1 MFKKGQKV
9 KIHGK
14 FIVKTI
20 GDEFVELDSYLQ
32 GGLPSLE
39 KFEKQGFTEVTES
52 GAVKNFDGFT
62 VGDFFALDGTF
73 NVVRSNE
80 IFCKLMVGNQ
90 MVSVPNHKVME
101 VE

>member
-14 FIVKTI
+14 FIVKAI

>member
-20 GDEFVELDSYLQ
+20 GDEFVELDPYLQ

-52 GAVKNFDGFT
+52 GQVKDFDGFA

-73 NVVRSNE
+73 SVVRSNE
-80 IFCKLMVGNQ
+80 IFCKLMAGNQ
-90 MVSVPNHKVME
+90 MVSVPINKVLE